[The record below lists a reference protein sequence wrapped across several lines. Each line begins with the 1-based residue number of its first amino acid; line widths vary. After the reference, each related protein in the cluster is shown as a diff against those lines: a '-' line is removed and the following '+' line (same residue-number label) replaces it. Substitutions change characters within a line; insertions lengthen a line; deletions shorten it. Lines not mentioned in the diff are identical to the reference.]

1 MRTFSITNLKGGVGK
16 TTTTLALAG
25 LLQARGFRVLVV
37 DLDPQASLTASL
49 GHVPESVER
58 GTQGLFT
65 GGLQVSDAVRSQHGF
80 DLLPASPALAR
91 AERLP
96 ERPDGLG
103 GVLAAALRSVGAR
116 YHFALV
122 DCPPA
127 LGVLQVNAI
136 AAAERLIV
144 PVQCEHLA
152 VEGLRR
158 LDATMAMMARSRAGR
173 APGRLI
179 VPTMVD
185 FRTRAAHF
193 ALRTLREEWTSELW
207 RSFIPEDTAL
217 REAARLGRMP
227 HEHAPRSR
235 AVQAYGRLMVDLLTD
250 AGAYV
255 PAEPAGIAAATPA
268 NWRSEGAV
276 L

>member
-1 MRTFSITNLKGGVGK
+1 MRTFSITHLKGGVGK
-16 TTTTLALAG
+16 TTTTLVLAG

-37 DLDPQASLTASL
+37 DLDPQASLTAVL
-49 GHVPESVER
+49 GHVPEALDR
-58 GTQGLFT
+58 GTHGLFT
-65 GGLQVSDAVRSQHGF
+65 GAPIAIADAVRTQHGF
-80 DLLPASPALAR
+80 DLLPTSPALAR
-91 AERLP
+91 AERMP

-103 GVLAAALRSVGAR
+103 GVLAAALRTVATR
-116 YHFALV
+116 YHFALI

-158 LDATMAMMARSRAGR
+158 LDATLAMIARSRGGR
-173 APGRLI
+173 VPARLI

-193 ALRTLREEWTSELW
+193 ALRLLREHWGHDLW
-207 RSFIPEDTAL
+207 RGHIPEDTAL
-217 REAARLGRMP
+217 RDAARLQRMP
-227 HEHAPRSR
+227 HEYAPRSR
-235 AVQAYGRLMVDLLTD
+235 AVLAYANLMVDLLTD
-250 AGAYV
+250 RGAWAPDAG
-255 PAEPAGIAAATPA
+255 AATPVTSH
-268 NWRSEGAV
+268 WRAEGAV